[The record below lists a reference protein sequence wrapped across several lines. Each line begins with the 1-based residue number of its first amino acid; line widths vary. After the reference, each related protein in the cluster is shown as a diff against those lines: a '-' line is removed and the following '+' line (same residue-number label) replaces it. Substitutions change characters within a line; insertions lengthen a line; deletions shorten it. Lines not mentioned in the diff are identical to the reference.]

1 MKIYFYSNQYLNNQ
15 DAKDIVI
22 YFKKAGIDV
31 TSNLSSTGEG
41 NLDGG
46 SLDKV
51 DAFVF
56 QGDKLDTKASYLMA
70 LVLAQNKEVL
80 CLLPQGTKLDA
91 SLKDLEADSKLAKKI
106 HIELYKED
114 NLKQKVLD
122 FLRIIDND
130 SIRNLFN
137 IKYTLRISSKIADY
151 LNWKADQENI
161 KKADW
166 IRDQIQNIMQDD
178 DAYQEFSKNKFN
190 S

>member
-15 DAKDIVI
+15 DAKDIMV
-22 YFKKAGIDV
+22 YLKKAGADIV
-31 TSNLSSTGEG
+31 SNLSPTGERSAG
-41 NLDGG
+41 DR

-56 QGDKLDTKASYLMA
+56 QGDRLDTKASYLIA

-80 CLLPQGTKLDA
+80 CLFPQGAKLDT

-114 NLKQKVLD
+114 SLKEKILD
-122 FLRIIDND
+122 FLKIIDND

-137 IKYTLRISSKIADY
+137 IKYTLRISGKIADY

-166 IRDQIQNIMQDD
+166 IRDQIQQTIKEDEV
-178 DAYQEFSKNKFN
+178 YQEFLKNKFN